1 MDYHPLGNTGLT
13 VSVAGLGCGGNSRLG
28 LGRGASFDECV
39 GVARAAIDLGVNFL
53 DTAEVYGTE
62 EIVGAAVKAY
72 DRDKLVISTK
82 ALFKEGDTAKTVTR
96 KVEASLK
103 RLGLDHVDI
112 FHFHAVRPAAYE
124 HHRDVLAPALLRL
137 KEQGKVRHVGLTE
150 TGPRDPDQAM
160 LSRAVEEAPWE
171 VIMLAYSLVNQ
182 GARTRVFPVT
192 RRRGIGTLLMFVV
205 RNIFSNDAYRRAV
218 FAKLVEDGRLDA
230 SVLSQGSADGD
241 PARLPRRRGRR
252 GEHHRCGLS
261 LCAPRRRRRRHPV
274 RHRQPGAC
282 EGQHRVDLAAAT
294 PRPGGRA
301 AAQDVRAPERRR
313 AGSAGAGE
321 GVETCHHRPHLVCS
335 PSFETARSLSR
346 GIRGGPPQDEGSGR
360 GGVGFRV
367 A

>member
-1 MDYHPLGNTGLT
+1 MMDHRPLGNTGLT

-39 GVARAAIDLGVNFL
+39 AVARAAIDLGVNFL

-82 ALFKEGDTAKTVTR
+82 ALFKTEDTAETVTR

-112 FHFHAVRPAAYE
+112 FHFHAVGPAAYE

-171 VIMLAYSLVNQ
+171 VVMLAYSLVNQ

-192 RRRGIGTLLMFVV
+192 VRRGIGTLLMFVV

-218 FAKLVEDGRLDA
+218 FAKLVEDGMLEA
-230 SVLSQGSADGD
+230 SVLSDGD
-241 PARLPRRRGRR
+241 PLAFLVYEGGAASITDAAYRYARHERGADVILFGTGNRAHVKANVESILRPPLPAAVIERLNRTFG
-252 GEHHRCGLS
+252 HLS
-261 LCAPRRRRRRHPV
+261 
-274 RHRQPGAC
+274 
-282 EGQHRVDLAAAT
+282 
-294 PRPGGRA
+294 
-301 AAQDVRAPERRR
+301 
-313 AGSAGAGE
+313 
-321 GVETCHHRPHLVCS
+321 
-335 PSFETARSLSR
+335 
-346 GIRGGPPQDEGSGR
+346 
-360 GGVGFRV
+360 GVGLDLPGPV
-367 A
+367 KA

>member
-1 MDYHPLGNTGLT
+1 MHYHPLGNTGLT

-72 DRDKLVISTK
+72 DRDRLVISTK
-82 ALFKEGDTAKTVTR
+82 ALFKTEDTAETVTQ

-112 FHFHAVRPAAYE
+112 FHFHAVGPAAYE

-150 TGPRDPDQAM
+150 TGPRDPEQAM
-160 LSRAVEEAPWE
+160 LARAVEEAPWE

-192 RRRGIGTLLMFVV
+192 VRRGIGTLLMFVV

-218 FAKLVEDGRLDA
+218 FAKLVEDGRLEA

-241 PARLPRRRGRR
+241 PLAFLVSEGGAESITDAAYRYARHEKGADVILFGTGNRAHVKANVESILRPPLPAPVIERL
-252 GEHHRCGLS
+252 HRTFGHLS
-261 LCAPRRRRRRHPV
+261 
-274 RHRQPGAC
+274 
-282 EGQHRVDLAAAT
+282 
-294 PRPGGRA
+294 
-301 AAQDVRAPERRR
+301 
-313 AGSAGAGE
+313 
-321 GVETCHHRPHLVCS
+321 
-335 PSFETARSLSR
+335 
-346 GIRGGPPQDEGSGR
+346 
-360 GGVGFRV
+360 GVGLDLPGPV
-367 A
+367 TA

>member
-1 MDYHPLGNTGLT
+1 MMDHRPLGNTGLT

-39 GVARAAIDLGVNFL
+39 AVARAAIDLGVNFL

-82 ALFKEGDTAKTVTR
+82 ALFKTEDTAETVTR

-112 FHFHAVRPAAYE
+112 FHFHAVGPDAYE

-192 RRRGIGTLLMFVV
+192 VRRGIGTLLMFVV

-218 FAKLVEDGRLDA
+218 FAKLVEDGMLEA
-230 SVLSQGSADGD
+230 SVLSDGD
-241 PARLPRRRGRR
+241 PLAFLVYEGGAASITDAAYRYARHERGADVILFGTGNRAHVKANVESILRPPLPAAVIERLNRTFG
-252 GEHHRCGLS
+252 HLS
-261 LCAPRRRRRRHPV
+261 
-274 RHRQPGAC
+274 
-282 EGQHRVDLAAAT
+282 
-294 PRPGGRA
+294 
-301 AAQDVRAPERRR
+301 
-313 AGSAGAGE
+313 
-321 GVETCHHRPHLVCS
+321 
-335 PSFETARSLSR
+335 
-346 GIRGGPPQDEGSGR
+346 
-360 GGVGFRV
+360 GVGLDLPGPV
-367 A
+367 KA